1 MIPLARL
8 LVRVLSFLLLLALAL
23 LGLTIAIFSIQG
35 GTGTLSLAGL
45 ADLVGLSAVGD
56 EVGGFLRRLES
67 GEQGLLTMLA
77 GLGAILLG
85 LLLLLGIF
93 TPARERLL
101 SLPGRGGDG
110 RVGARRRPLAQAAT
124 TLVEQ
129 ARGVSG
135 AHVRVRPG
143 RSSGGRLTVRAEHTL
158 RADPDEVRQAVE
170 ERVRPLAEPFGLR
183 TKVQTRLGGAG
194 SRVQ

>member
-1 MIPLARL
+1 MIALARA
-8 LVRVLSFLLLLALAL
+8 LVRVLAFLLLLALAL
-23 LGLTIAIFSIQG
+23 LGLAFAIFSIQG
-35 GTGTLSLAGL
+35 GTGTLSYANL

-56 EVGGFLRRLES
+56 EVGGFLRRLER
-67 GEQGLLTMLA
+67 GEQGLLTILA

-85 LLLLLGIF
+85 LLLLLGVLV
-93 TPARERLL
+93 PGRERLL
-101 SLPGRGGDG
+101 SLPGRSGDG
-110 RVGARRRPLAQAAT
+110 EVAARRRPLTQAAT
-124 TLVEQ
+124 ALVEQ

-135 AHVRVRPG
+135 ARVRVRPG
-143 RSSGGRLTVRAEHTL
+143 RTSGGRLTVRAEHTR
-158 RADPDEVRQAVE
+158 RADPVEVRQAVE